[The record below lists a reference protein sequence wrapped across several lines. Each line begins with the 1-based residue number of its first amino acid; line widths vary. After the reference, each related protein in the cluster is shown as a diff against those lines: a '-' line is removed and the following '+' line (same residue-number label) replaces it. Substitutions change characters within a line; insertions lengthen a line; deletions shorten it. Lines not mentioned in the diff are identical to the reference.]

1 MHVDVQCVCVG
12 RGGEF
17 VFSVSVL
24 LQQIYFDPAMSC
36 KFILSVIGTGTLFSV
51 VYIRICMRT
60 YCMCTCSVQII
71 ESTNE
76 PKEAS

>member
-1 MHVDVQCVCVG
+1 MCLCG
-12 RGGEF
+12 EGGEF

-36 KFILSVIGTGTLFSV
+36 KFNLSVIGTGTLFSV

>member
-1 MHVDVQCVCVG
+1 MCLCG
-12 RGGEF
+12 EGGKF

-24 LQQIYFDPAMSC
+24 LQQIYFNPAMSC
-36 KFILSVIGTGTLFSV
+36 KFNLSVIKTGTLFSV
-51 VYIRICMRT
+51 VYIRICTRT